1 MNKQKQIAK
10 PLSSKVKIP
19 SHQRRPVKRM
29 ALFHR
34 KGSRNS

>member
-1 MNKQKQIAK
+1 MYKQKQIVK
-10 PLSSKVKIP
+10 SSPKNKILP
-19 SHQRRPVKRM
+19 QLRRPAKRA

>member
-1 MNKQKQIAK
+1 MNKQKQITK
-10 PLSSKVKIP
+10 PLPPKVNIT
-19 SHQRRPVKRM
+19 SNQRRPVKRM